1 MVKHK
6 YRIVRDNY
14 CGYEAQVKYWYWPFS
29 WVQLQGTNT
38 HLTADLAEAYIN
50 KFRQPVVKYVD

>member
-29 WVQLQGTNT
+29 WVQAGGTNT
-38 HLTADLAEAYIN
+38 HLDVEAAEKYI
-50 KFRQPVVKYVD
+50 RGVMGTVVKYVD